1 MESLFLKTQI
11 LSGVELIK
19 KQYGG
24 ELGKTPATVV
34 EEKIKKI
41 TQNKALRKQIF
52 KEILKDL
59 RR

>member
-1 MESLFLKTQI
+1 MKSLFLKTQI

-34 EEKIKKI
+34 EKQI
-41 TQNKALRKQIF
+41 NKMTENKNLRKQIF
-52 KEILKDL
+52 KEILKEVKK
-59 RR
+59 